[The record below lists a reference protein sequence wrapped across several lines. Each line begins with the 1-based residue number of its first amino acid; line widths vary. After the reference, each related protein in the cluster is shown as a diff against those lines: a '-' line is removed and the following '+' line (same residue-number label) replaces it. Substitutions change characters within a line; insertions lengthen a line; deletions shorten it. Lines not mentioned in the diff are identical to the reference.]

1 MPKNPSSPLINIRSL
16 AREILQDSKDI
27 LTLHPNLVTG
37 SLRERLESFRIL
49 YKENTVV
56 SLWPSSEDEV
66 GAYLFFN
73 TVNFCFKDPASGNEY
88 RYINPEGKSFSR
100 STGLFQAFADAR
112 VHWNDLQQVS
122 ELSETRWM
130 EITQLNKANVLYL
143 GQERLNRI
151 TGFARYLMATKCP
164 TATGFLQ
171 DHHAQVLEIL
181 TALINSGYFDD
192 EFLKRAQVAIK
203 NVDKILFKQRGSGL
217 DGMDALT
224 CMADYRLPQVFY
236 NLGVVE
242 LPLSLKE
249 KLTRQELV
257 IPGSREER
265 ALRASVIVIGE
276 QLSHQMGINEAE
288 IDDLL
293 WEMSQVMA
301 REKNMKI
308 PHMLV
313 ATDKY

>member
-130 EITQLNKANVLYL
+130 EITQLNKA
-143 GQERLNRI
+143 
-151 TGFARYLMATKCP
+151 RYLMATKCP

-203 NVDKILFKQRGSGL
+203 NMDKVLFHQRGFGL
-217 DGMDALT
+217 HGMDTLT
-224 CMADYRLPQVFY
+224 CMADYRLPQVFC
-236 NLGVVE
+236 NLGAVK
-242 LPLSLKE
+242 LSLDLKE
-249 KLTRQELV
+249 KLTRQEPIL
-257 IPGSREER
+257 PGSREER
-265 ALRASVIVIGE
+265 ALRATVIAIGQ

-293 WEMSQVMA
+293 WDMSQKMA
-301 REKNMKI
+301 RENEMKI

-313 ATDKY
+313 ATDQY